1 MGDSPRRVTEPA
13 AVRERGF
20 SLRYPAS
27 RPWATACTVCLIL
40 MALIFAF
47 AVDFL
52 LPDLRDWPFIRD
64 NLPIADSELRRN
76 HARLV
81 VITKSAV
88 VVGALV
94 VITWLVWQFLAHA
107 NARALSGRTGNLV
120 PFLGVAGW
128 FVPGVNLVLPPLLM
142 RQLLRT
148 SDPDAVTP
156 SGKRRGG
163 RSSFLVWLWWAGWL
177 AGWVLLYYAFR
188 PIVGGSPTPSELI
201 TRDRFAIAASL
212 TAIPTTALAAVLLH
226 LVNAR
231 QVLKEDRLIYREWV
245 GWSKTA

>member
-1 MGDSPRRVTEPA
+1 MGDSPQRVTEPA
-13 AVRERGF
+13 AARERGF

-27 RPWATACTVCLIL
+27 RPWATACTMCLIFL
-40 MALIFAF
+40 GLIFAF

-52 LPDLRDWPFIRD
+52 LPDVRDWPFIRD

-88 VVGALV
+88 VVGTLV
-94 VITWLVWQFLAHA
+94 VITWLVWQLLAHA
-107 NARALSGRTGNLV
+107 NARALSGRTGNLI
-120 PFLGVAGW
+120 PILGVAAW
-128 FVPGVNLVLPPLLM
+128 FVPGVNLVVPPLLM

-148 SDPDAVTP
+148 SDPDAVIP
-156 SGKRRGG
+156 KGKRRG

-177 AGWVLLYYAFR
+177 TGWVLLYYAFR
-188 PIVGGSPTPSELI
+188 PVFAGSPTPSELI

-212 TAIPTTALAAVLLH
+212 VAIPTAALAAVLLH